1 MKNLIF
7 PLIAG
12 IFQIVYITL
21 RLPYL
26 NEKIPFW
33 YTKPWGDPQLAH
45 KTNLYILAGLTIII
59 PFLLTRLLALL
70 KNYCI
75 TYINRVVFYTNIL
88 VSSFLT
94 YSALRII
101 KAASTPFP
109 ALINPT
115 ILQFLL
121 PFATAFF
128 ITVLIAPKFIKK
140 MNTLGIVT
148 DPITHSHPGMIL
160 QKPSA
165 RGGGIIFTVAFIIT
179 SLLFVQLHKE
189 TLAILIGAVI
199 LALLGWLD
207 DYQNTHPK
215 SVYSF
220 LENPILR
227 LVILI
232 IVALIMVVPFGI
244 KSFYISNPLGG
255 IITLIQPISIIF
267 TVIWIVW
274 ILNLLSWSNGID
286 GQYSGIVG
294 IAGIVIGLLALRFS
308 APQELQIN
316 IATMAF
322 ILSGASLAL
331 VFYTWHPS
339 KIMWGFSA
347 TSAGLVIAL
356 LSILVSTKVATS
368 ITIMIIPFLDALVTI
383 VRRLLQKKNPFKGDR
398 GHLHHLLLDRG
409 WSIKKI
415 AVFYWISTA
424 ICGIIGLAASERY
437 ALQSVLIL
445 GGIVAFGIILV
456 NLQSL
461 TKKNR
466 TQ

>member
-1 MKNLIF
+1 
-7 PLIAG
+7 
-12 IFQIVYITL
+12 
-21 RLPYL
+21 
-26 NEKIPFW
+26 
-33 YTKPWGDPQLAH
+33 
-45 KTNLYILAGLTIII
+45 
-59 PFLLTRLLALL
+59 
-70 KNYCI
+70 
-75 TYINRVVFYTNIL
+75 
-88 VSSFLT
+88 
-94 YSALRII
+94 
-101 KAASTPFP
+101 
-109 ALINPT
+109 
-115 ILQFLL
+115 
-121 PFATAFF
+121 
-128 ITVLIAPKFIKK
+128 
-140 MNTLGIVT
+140 
-148 DPITHSHPGMIL
+148 
-160 QKPSA
+160 
-165 RGGGIIFTVAFIIT
+165 
-179 SLLFVQLHKE
+179 
-189 TLAILIGAVI
+189 
-199 LALLGWLD
+199 
-207 DYQNTHPK
+207 
-215 SVYSF
+215 
-220 LENPILR
+220 
-227 LVILI
+227 
-232 IVALIMVVPFGI
+232 MVVPFGI

-331 VFYTWHPS
+331 VFYTWQPS